1 MYEIYIRNASEYICV
16 TNCRYANVSDVQIHT
31 EIHLCIVRIYIYIR
45 VSTSC
50 AYTYTRERRTSPSS
64 LASPRFSSSCT
75 STPSFFCLALAPS
88 RYSRRITENEN
99 RGQREP
105 LQQPHFYSFPRA
117 LSSFY
122 RVSNR
127 VSRSFSKISPLTY
140 NRMDYFDSIYI
151 YIYKTSVKLNSF
163 VDSRRRRRRSG
174 EVIDAV

>member
-1 MYEIYIRNASEYICV
+1 MYSAY
-16 TNCRYANVSDVQIHT
+16 
-31 EIHLCIVRIYIYIR
+31 IYIYIR

>member
-1 MYEIYIRNASEYICV
+1 MYSA
-16 TNCRYANVSDVQIHT
+16 
-31 EIHLCIVRIYIYIR
+31 YIYIR

-64 LASPRFSSSCT
+64 LASPRFSSSCN

>member
-1 MYEIYIRNASEYICV
+1 MYSAY
-16 TNCRYANVSDVQIHT
+16 
-31 EIHLCIVRIYIYIR
+31 IYIYIR

-127 VSRSFSKISPLTY
+127 VSRSFSKISPSPY

>member
-1 MYEIYIRNASEYICV
+1 M

-64 LASPRFSSSCT
+64 LASPRFSSSCN

-127 VSRSFSKISPLTY
+127 VSRSFSKISPSPIIGWII
-140 NRMDYFDSIYI
+140 SIR

-163 VDSRRRRRRSG
+163 VDLRRRRRSG